1 MKFSQIRRLT
11 QATVLSLAIGLGMT
25 ACSSDYTIDFLYVT
39 ASRALP
45 GGGLDGAISA
55 YKVDNQS
62 GALTQIVDSPYD
74 SGGQGPVDIVLSP
87 NNQALY
93 VVNNQ
98 DSTIVEFLIG
108 TDGKIYQQFVYHL
121 GLNAATMGNSPVSA
135 VVDPT
140 NSFLV
145 VAFSY
150 QHGFATGNPGPGG
163 VTVFPIAGGASPL
176 CPSTGLTGTQPTNSL
191 CAPIQVA
198 GLPYTAV
205 SLNPVAVGVTPN
217 PSNCPITGG
226 SVSPS
231 CPLNGG
237 DYVPS
242 IYVVEQTILTSTA
255 QTSTAGTI
263 LTYNLSL
270 TNGSLTFVSTA
281 AAGVGPASIA
291 EDPLAHFVYLA
302 DENANQII
310 GYIVQTNGSLTPMV
324 NGPFSAGLF
333 PEGIVADPRDKFIYV
348 TNYNNSTVN
357 GYAIDPATGTPAGV
371 ASNGVTAVGTG
382 PKCITIEPSRGLYL
396 YTANFVDNSVSG
408 LQLDPHSGA
417 LSSIQNTPFNAAG
430 NPTCA
435 TAVSAGSHA
444 FEALPQ

>member
-1 MKFSQIRRLT
+1 MKFSQIRRIT

-39 ASRALP
+39 TSRALP
-45 GGGLDGAISA
+45 GGGSDGGISA

-74 SGGQGPVDIVLSP
+74 SGGVSPGDIVLSP

-93 VVNNQ
+93 VLNNQ
-98 DSTIVEFLIG
+98 SSNIEEFLIG
-108 TDGKIYQQFVYHL
+108 TDGKIYPEFTY
-121 GLNAATMGNSPVSA
+121 TMNVSTTGSFPVSA

-140 NSFLV
+140 GSFLV
-145 VAFSY
+145 VAFTY
-150 QHGFATGNPGPGG
+150 QHAFTTLSPGPGG
-163 VTVFPIAGGASPL
+163 VMVFPIAGGSSL
-176 CPSTGLTGTQPTNSL
+176 CPSTGSTGSQPTNSL
-191 CAPIQVA
+191 CAPILVA
-198 GLPYTAV
+198 GVPYTAV
-205 SLNPVAVGVTPN
+205 AFNPVAVGVTPN
-217 PSNCPITGG
+217 PSNCPVTGG
-226 SVSPS
+226 SVSSS

-237 DYVPS
+237 NYVPY
-242 IYVVEQTILTSTA
+242 IYVVEQTVITGTA
-255 QTSTAGTI
+255 PTSTAGTI
-263 LTYNLSL
+263 LTYKLSL
-270 TNGSLTFVSTA
+270 TNGSLTFVASA
-281 AAGVGPASIA
+281 AAGVGPFGIA
-291 EDPLAHFVYLA
+291 EDPLAHFVYLT

-310 GYIVQTNGSLTPMV
+310 GYIVQPNGSLTAMV

-357 GYAIDPATGTPAGV
+357 GYAIDSATGTPSGV

-382 PKCITIEPSRGLYL
+382 PKCITIEPSRGMYL

-417 LSSIQNTPFNAAG
+417 LTNIQDTPFNAAG

-435 TAVSAGSHA
+435 TAVTAGAHA